1 LFSWFGTLW
10 DARIQLNTAMLFAL
24 GFISLFLA
32 GGVSGIFL
40 ARNDLAAVAVS
51 DDFVTGHFHLVMGV
65 AATFAILGAMFF
77 WFPKIF
83 ARRLNETL
91 GKLHFWLTFG
101 GVYCVFMPMH
111 WLGLIGHSRVA
122 DDGFP
127 TVAPL
132 GTSFTTLITV
142 ATLLTIAAQA
152 LFLVNFA
159 WSLWRGEKTE
169 DRNPWRATTLEW
181 SVSSPPPIDNF
192 GSSEPVIYRGAY
204 EFTIQASA
212 EDFVPQYI
220 APPSAETAPKA
231 KQAAGAGEME
241 N

>member
-1 LFSWFGTLW
+1 
-10 DARIQLNTAMLFAL
+10 
-24 GFISLFLA
+24 
-32 GGVSGIFL
+32 
-40 ARNDLAAVAVS
+40 
-51 DDFVTGHFHLVMGV
+51 MGV

-91 GKLHFWLTFG
+91 GKLHFWLTFA

-111 WLGLIGHSRVA
+111 WLGLIGHSRISGV
-122 DDGFP
+122 DFS
-127 TVAPL
+127 TVVPL
-132 GTSFTTLITV
+132 GISLRTLV
-142 ATLLTIAAQA
+142 AVAALLTIAAQA
-152 LFLVNFA
+152 LFLVNFV
-159 WSLWRGEKTE
+159 WSLWRGEKVE
-169 DRNPWRATTLEW
+169 NRNPWRATTLEW

>member
-1 LFSWFGTLW
+1 
-10 DARIQLNTAMLFAL
+10 
-24 GFISLFLA
+24 
-32 GGVSGIFL
+32 
-40 ARNDLAAVAVS
+40 
-51 DDFVTGHFHLVMGV
+51 
-65 AATFAILGAMFF
+65 
-77 WFPKIF
+77 
-83 ARRLNETL
+83 
-91 GKLHFWLTFG
+91 
-101 GVYCVFMPMH
+101 
-111 WLGLIGHSRVA
+111 VA

-204 EFTIQASA
+204 EFTIQVSA
-212 EDFVPQYI
+212 EDFAPQYI

-231 KQAAGAGEME
+231 KQAAGAGEMK